1 MPHCA
6 APPFMQFSVGA
17 GGEMADVQSIKL
29 LEPVI
34 IASCGAR
41 NAGDVVTSE
50 ECGESWEWILDHINY
65 EVVAEP
71 VAVVVTPPA
80 EPVEPESTEEIP
92 AAVVDSAEESPAE
105 VVADVSP
112 EQDVTPDVVPDATET
127 TEVVLNEGDAAT
139 VEAVKSVLVVGKSRL
154 KDLLE
159 KTGLTEEVVS
169 PVLIEA
175 NGFYVNQQGWYGL
188 VKS

>member
-1 MPHCA
+1 
-6 APPFMQFSVGA
+6 
-17 GGEMADVQSIKL
+17 MADGQSIKL

-41 NAGDVVTSE
+41 NSGDIVTSE
-50 ECGESWEWILDHINY
+50 DCGESWEWILNNINY

-71 VAVVVTPPA
+71 VAVEVIQPMEPA
-80 EPVEPESTEEIP
+80 EPEAPVETLP
-92 AAVVDSAEESPAE
+92 ADVVDSVEQAPAE
-105 VVADVSP
+105 VVADVPP
-112 EQDVTPDVVPDATET
+112 EPVVVPDVVPDAAET
-127 TEVVLNEGDAAT
+127 TEVVINDGDAAT
-139 VEAVKSVLVVGKSRL
+139 VEAVKSVLASGKSRL

-169 PVLIEA
+169 PVLTEA